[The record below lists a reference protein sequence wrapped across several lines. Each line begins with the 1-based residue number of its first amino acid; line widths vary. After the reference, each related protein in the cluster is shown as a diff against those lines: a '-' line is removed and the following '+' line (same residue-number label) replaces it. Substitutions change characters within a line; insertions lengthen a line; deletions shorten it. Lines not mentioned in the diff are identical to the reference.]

1 VDAGLLYLIVID
13 AVKGK
18 KISIF
23 LQIWTRKCVYILAL
37 VLVWHNLTIPKY
49 ASESVNALG
58 VQILNFQNTFNWL
71 GLWRDYDGDTDR
83 KFLRKPNLN
92 EITPFFFVWWQHT
105 WQLLV
110 YILSS
115 IKIGHHFGM
124 LCHVSLWNKYDLI

>member
-1 VDAGLLYLIVID
+1 VDVGLLYLID

-58 VQILNFQNTFNWL
+58 VQILNFQNTFNL
-71 GLWRDYDGDTDR
+71 IGFVTRLWWRYR
-83 KFLRKPNLN
+83 QK
-92 EITPFFFVWWQHT
+92 I
-105 WQLLV
+105 
-110 YILSS
+110 SS
-115 IKIGHHFGM
+115 EA
-124 LCHVSLWNKYDLI
+124 